1 MPIAVDFTATPHA
14 LIVGEAHCGKTAA
27 LRTICRELLRTND
40 SRSAQLVLVDL
51 RRTLLG
57 VVETDHLRGYAMSVG
72 DAEGQL
78 GTLAAE
84 LRARLPHGTLTQRQL
99 RDRSWWSGPD
109 VYVVVDDYE
118 LVSGAS
124 VNPLSALVDLVPYA
138 KDVGL
143 HLIVTRRAGGA
154 GRAMY
159 EPVLQ
164 RLRELGTPGL
174 VMAGDRDEGAL
185 VVREF
190 DLIRERLHVIVAH
203 LPVARQVDL
212 EDGVIIGRGDE
223 KRCCRTGRV
232 QLGTRPTA
240 ASADGAYHHL

>member
-1 MPIAVDFTATPHA
+1 
-14 LIVGEAHCGKTAA
+14 

-72 DAEGQL
+72 DAEVQL

-84 LRARLPHGTLTQRQL
+84 LRARLPHGAVTQGQL

-124 VNPLSALVDLVPYA
+124 VNPLSALVELVPYA

-143 HLIVTRRAGGA
+143 HLIVARTSSGA
-154 GRAMY
+154 TRAMFD
-159 EPVLQ
+159 PVLAA
-164 RLRELGTPGL
+164 LRDAGPFGL
-174 VMAGDRDEGAL
+174 VMSASPDEGVLLGSA
-185 VVREF
+185 RPSP
-190 DLIRERLHVIVAH
+190 
-203 LPVARQVDL
+203 LPP
-212 EDGVIIGRGDE
+212 GRGIAIRRGQPD
-223 KRCCRTGRV
+223 GHV
-232 QLGTRPTA
+232 QVA
-240 ASADGAYHHL
+240 WADPP